1 MGAPGDC
8 ADAGPATL
16 MQPDSAQTAT
26 PVRASRLVRIAR
38 RERRGIVNSFDGSP
52 QGCDCSPIHPSGTPA
67 AGLCSR
73 SALVAAALPGFVDV
87 QKTALSQTAQ
97 LLGGLT
103 DKRIE
108 FLADCGAQR
117 LSSSLR
123 IAMRAADR

>member
-1 MGAPGDC
+1 MGAPADC

-16 MQPDSAQTAT
+16 VQPDSAQMAA
-26 PVRASRLVRIAR
+26 PVRASRLVRIARRERKER

-87 QKTALSQTAQ
+87 QKTALSQT
-97 LLGGLT
+97 
-103 DKRIE
+103 
-108 FLADCGAQR
+108 
-117 LSSSLR
+117 
-123 IAMRAADR
+123 